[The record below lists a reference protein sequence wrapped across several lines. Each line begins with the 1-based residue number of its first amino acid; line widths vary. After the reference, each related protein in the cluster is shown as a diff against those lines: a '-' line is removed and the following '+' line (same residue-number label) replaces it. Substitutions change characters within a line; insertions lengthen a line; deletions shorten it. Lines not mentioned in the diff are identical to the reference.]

1 MYCKILSRWIEK
13 QEYTKS
19 LGNAVKQ
26 ARDNLGYTQARVAE
40 LADIDVRTVLNIEN
54 FKGNPKLEVLYP
66 LIRALHIDAQTVFY
80 PEQGNQ
86 TPLKSQLQMLIGQC
100 SEEEA
105 RVLIPVI
112 ESLLSALRDN
122 TNESL

>member
-54 FKGNPKLEVLYP
+54 FKGNPKFEVLYP
-66 LIRALHIDAQTVFY
+66 LIRSLHIDAQTVFY

-86 TPLKSQLQMLIGQC
+86 TPLKSQLQVLIGQC

>member
-1 MYCKILSRWIEK
+1 MQDS
-13 QEYTKS
+13 TKS

-26 ARDNLGYTQARVAE
+26 ARDNLGHTQARVAE

-54 FKGNPKLEVLYP
+54 FKGNPKFEVLYP

-80 PEQGNQ
+80 PAEQDDNQ
-86 TPLKSQLQMLIGQC
+86 TPLKSQLQVLIGQC

-112 ESLLSALRDN
+112 ESLLSALRGS

>member
-1 MYCKILSRWIEK
+1 MRRGCS
-13 QEYTKS
+13 TS
-19 LGNAVKQ
+19 A
-26 ARDNLGYTQARVAE
+26 ARLFSITRH
-40 LADIDVRTVLNIEN
+40 IHVLNIEN
-54 FKGNPKLEVLYP
+54 FKGNPKFEILYP

-86 TPLKSQLQMLIGQC
+86 TPLKSQLQLLIGQC

-112 ESLLSALRDN
+112 ESLLSALRGS